1 MIGVIYDATPLPCP
15 QCGAYTW
22 EWDLDEDGVI
32 ECDCGYRGPGP
43 VGTEPIVIDLSPNRN
58 QD

>member
-1 MIGVIYDATPLPCP
+1 MIIYDNTPLPCP
-15 QCGAYTW
+15 QCSAYTW

-43 VGTEPIVIDLSPNRN
+43 VGMEPIVVDLSPNRN